1 MYIYRIL
8 YHGRGP
14 IVHCSNK
21 CRFEHDAAYSPYMTS
36 PHATAS
42 ASLPGPDTPYD
53 MQTTAETFAKL
64 GEWIGQYPDVFA
76 LKPVS
81 RKSPAL
87 LVNDADILKQILVNN
102 NKNYLKGVGFERV
115 KMLLGNGIIVSDGPF
130 WRKQRRMIQ
139 PAFSKD
145 VIAGLCADIQQI
157 NLRYLEK
164 WQALA
169 EQGAMLNITD
179 ETNALAL
186 EIILRSLFSD
196 DLDPLIAASGGNP
209 FDILTV
215 NSARDLQ
222 LAVKFR
228 GLTKLVGEII
238 QQRRDRGSARQDFL
252 SIFMDARDKDSGAP
266 MSDKEMI
273 DEIMTLIVAGSET
286 SATTLNWTWYCLAQ
300 HPDVLQR
307 AQQEVDA
314 ASYGT
319 TPGFEHVEE
328 LGYIRQVV
336 EEVLR
341 LYPPVWLYTR
351 KAIEHDE
358 INGVHITPGMDI
370 FISPYFLHRNPR
382 YWPDPARFDPAR
394 FTEDAVKARHK
405 FAFLPFSAG
414 PRRCIGDFFAMV
426 ETQIHF
432 GLMLRHITMRYM
444 EDTPPDLAPE
454 VNLRTRQ
461 PIMLQLQPRDK

>member
-1 MYIYRIL
+1 
-8 YHGRGP
+8 
-14 IVHCSNK
+14 
-21 CRFEHDAAYSPYMTS
+21 MTS
-36 PHATAS
+36 YRATAP

-64 GEWIGQYPDVFA
+64 HAWTGQYPDVFSV
-76 LKPVS
+76 KPAQ

-130 WRKQRRMIQ
+130 WRRQRRMIQ
-139 PAFSKD
+139 PAFGKD

-157 NLRYLEK
+157 NLRYLAK

-169 EQGAMLNITD
+169 AQQATINITD

-196 DLDPLIAASGGNP
+196 DLDDLIAASGGNP
-209 FDILTV
+209 FAILTDS
-215 NSARDLQ
+215 SARDLQ

-228 GLTKLVGEII
+228 ALTKLVGDII
-238 QQRRDRGSARQDFL
+238 QQRRARPRDKQDFL
-252 SIFMDARDKDSGAP
+252 AIFMAARDKDTGAP

-286 SATTLNWTWYCLAQ
+286 SATTLNWTWYALARYPQ
-300 HPDVLQR
+300 VLQR
-307 AQQEVDA
+307 AQQEVDTA
-314 ASYGT
+314 HYDTA
-319 TPGFEHVEE
+319 PGFEHTEQ

-351 KAIEHDE
+351 KAIDADE

-382 YWPDPARFDPAR
+382 YWPEPERFDPAR
-394 FTEDAVKARHK
+394 FSEDAVKVRHK
-405 FAFLPFSAG
+405 FAYLPFSAG
-414 PRRCIGDFFAMV
+414 PRRCIGDYFAMV

-432 GLMLRHITMRYM
+432 GLMLRHITMHYLD
-444 EDTPPDLAPE
+444 DTPPELAPE

-461 PIMLQLQPRDK
+461 PIMLQLQIRES